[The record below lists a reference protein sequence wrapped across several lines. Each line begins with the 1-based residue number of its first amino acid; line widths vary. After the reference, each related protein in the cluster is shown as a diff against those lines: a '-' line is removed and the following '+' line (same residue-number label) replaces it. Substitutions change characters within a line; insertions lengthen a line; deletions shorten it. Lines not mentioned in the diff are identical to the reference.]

1 MKGKLSV
8 SLIPFWKNDLEKYI
22 AKHTTPIA
30 PHAVP
35 HTNYEDPP
43 IILKQTFN
51 DDLPKCWNK
60 FYQVLNVEE
69 GSVCWLTLEP
79 REMIPVH
86 QDGFYML
93 KTKKNVP
100 VEKCIRYLV
109 MLEDWAAGH
118 MVQFDDLVLTNWK
131 AGDVWYFDSTVQHW
145 AANCGSTNFYSCQVS
160 TLK

>member
-1 MKGKLSV
+1 MKGKAQKI
-8 SLIPFWKNDLEKYI
+8 IPFWKEALKSYVAE
-22 AKHTTPIA
+22 HTTPIA

-35 HTNYEDPP
+35 HDNYKEPA
-43 IILKQTFN
+43 IMLKQSFN
-51 DDLPKCWNK
+51 EQLPECWTK
-60 FYQVLNVEE
+60 FYDALYVEE

-100 VEKCIRYLV
+100 VEECIRYLV
-109 MLEDWAAGH
+109 MLEDWAPGH
-118 MVQFDDLVLTNWK
+118 IVQLGDLVLTDWK
-131 AGDVWYFDSTVQHW
+131 AGDVWYFDSEVEHW